1 MTEDP
6 SERSGE
12 LDGVPL
18 AVWERLYAA
27 ADQLRK
33 LAPWQWMPEEAAFG
47 VRLPGTETIG
57 FVSIMGAAGA
67 HLACAVYLGWQALR
81 DVRDAVAHD
90 ALSFD
95 AFLEVPQLQLVFTSR
110 DRLQASDL
118 AVIRALGRRYR
129 GKDAWPMFRSH
140 RVGYLPWRFGADEA
154 LSFHSVL
161 YQSLGVAMRCEDDPR
176 ILTAETPNTYLVRAI
191 DARGTWTDEWVRMPR
206 LPPRQIAVAVEA
218 RKIDALR
225 CAEPRCACVQIDL
238 LLSRAL
244 IGQKGE
250 RPQTAYMLLVV
261 DTESGFVF
269 SAELL
274 QALQGIDAM
283 WGEIPSRVIEIFL
296 KMGGCPQVIEVQGD
310 RMMNVLRPLTEHL
323 AFKLTRRTRLTQLE
337 EVRES
342 FDSFFGD
349 RDDALGPAS

>member
-1 MTEDP
+1 MTEEP
-6 SERSGE
+6 SERSGAC
-12 LDGVPL
+12 DGVPL
-18 AVWERLYAA
+18 ELWERLYAA
-27 ADQLRK
+27 ADQFRQ

-47 VRLPGTETIG
+47 VRFAGTDTIG
-57 FVSIMGAAGA
+57 FVSVMGAAGA

-81 DVRDAVAHD
+81 DMREALAHD

-95 AFLEVPQLQLVFTSR
+95 TFLEVPQLQLVFASR

-129 GKDAWPMFRSH
+129 GKDAWPLFRSH
-140 RVGYLPWRFGADEA
+140 RVGYLPWRFDADEA
-154 LSFHSVL
+154 RLFHCAL
-161 YQSLGVAMRCEDDPR
+161 YQTLGVAMRCEDSPR
-176 ILTAETPNTYLVRAI
+176 LLMAETPDTYLVRGV

-218 RKIDALR
+218 RKIAALR
-225 CAEPRCACVQIDL
+225 QAEPPCGCAQIDL

-244 IGQKGE
+244 IGLKGE

-261 DTESGFVF
+261 DAETGFVHN
-269 SAELL
+269 AELL

-283 WGEIPSRVIEIFL
+283 WGEIPARLIDIFL
-296 KMGGCPQVIEVQGD
+296 KIGGCPRVIEVQGD

-323 AFKLTRRTRLTQLE
+323 PFKLTRRNRLTQLE

-342 FDSFFGD
+342 FDSFFGEHKD
-349 RDDALGPAS
+349 LPGSAF